1 MIQAALKEI
10 QKYYGANKILEN
22 ITFEI
27 KSGERVGLIGQ
38 NGCGKTTVFKIL
50 SGSEKYDGG
59 SMSIRKGAKI
69 GYLDQ
74 IPIYSNE
81 FTVIDVLSQAFKGIS
96 EIKNEMQ
103 QLEYKMGTSTEN
115 ELEKTMKRYAYLQE
129 SFEALEGY
137 SIEEKISKICTGLKF
152 NEKFLQKKFSLLS
165 GGEKTTVILGKIL
178 LESPDILLLDE
189 PTNYLDVDA
198 IEWLE
203 EFLCAYKGTTLII
216 SHDRYFLDRVVTKII
231 EIEEGNNDLYHGN
244 YSYYVLEKERR
255 ILEQLEAYNQQQ
267 KKIKS
272 MEDAIKRF
280 RDWGTRGDDERFFKK
295 AANMQKRIE
304 KMDKVDRPM
313 LNRKKIQLSFNES
326 IRSGKDVLDISDLKK
341 SFDSKILINKGEL
354 SLKYLDKTA
363 LLGKNGCGKS
373 TLIKIIMDEYINN
386 YYGSHDEVLISYLPD
401 FSQYRKEEGIVKI
414 GSNVKIAYLDQNVS
428 FTNEKHT
435 IIDAFRD
442 MVSVSEG
449 RARGLLSKFLFY
461 GEDVFKKVETLSGGE
476 RSRLRLCQLM
486 HQDINLLILD
496 EPTNHLDID
505 SREML
510 EMALGE
516 FEGTIL
522 FISHDRYFINKTANR
537 IVELKNQNFINYNG
551 DYDYYKNER
560 KKEEFKKVSDKNNEN
575 KNMLKNNKSNNIK
588 VHTSNKKEQDKLE
601 KARLKNQKKLEE
613 DIADFEIKIDDINKE
628 IEIYASDYTKLTELY
643 SDKEKLQKELDRLIE
658 EWVAINKY

>member
-10 QKYYGANKILEN
+10 QKYYGANKVLDN

-27 KSGERVGLIGQ
+27 KSGERVGIIGE

-59 SMSIRKGAKI
+59 TMAIRKGAKI

-74 IPIYSNE
+74 IPIYSEE
-81 FTVIDVLSQAFKGIS
+81 FRVIDVLNEAFKEVF
-96 EIKNEMQ
+96 EIKNEMK
-103 QLEYKMGTSTEN
+103 QLEYKMGILSED

-129 SFEALEGY
+129 SFEAEGGY
-137 SIEEKISKICTGLKF
+137 DIEEKLSKICTGLKF
-152 NEKFLQKKFSLLS
+152 GEEFLQKKFSLLS
-165 GGEKTTVILGKIL
+165 GGEKTTVILGRIL

-189 PTNYLDVDA
+189 PTNHLDVDA

-203 EFLCAYKGTTLII
+203 EFLCAYKGTVLII
-216 SHDRYFLDRVVTKII
+216 SHDRYFLDKVATKII
-231 EIEEGNNDLYHGN
+231 EIEQGNNSLYHGN
-244 YSYYVLEKERR
+244 YSYYILEKERR

-267 KKIKS
+267 RKIKA
-272 MEDAIKRF
+272 MEDAIRRF
-280 RDWGTRGDDERFFKK
+280 RDWGTRGDNEKFFKK
-295 AANMQKRIE
+295 AASMEKRID
-304 KMDKVDRPM
+304 KMDKVDRPL

-326 IRSGKDVLDISDLKK
+326 IRSGKEVLDISGLKK
-341 SFDSKILINKGEL
+341 SFDNRILINEGEF

-386 YYGSHDEVLISYLPD
+386 YYGGSDEVLISYLPD
-401 FSQYRKEEGIVKI
+401 FYDYRKEQGIVKI

-428 FTNEKHT
+428 FVNEKHT
-435 IIDAFRD
+435 IIEAFRD
-442 MVSVSEG
+442 MVPVSEG
-449 RARGLLSKFLFY
+449 KARALLSKFLFY
-461 GEDVFKKVETLSGGE
+461 GEDVFKKVESLSGGE

-510 EMALGE
+510 EMALAD
-516 FEGTIL
+516 FEGTVL
-522 FISHDRYFINKTANR
+522 FISHDRYFINKIANR
-537 IVELKNQNFINYNG
+537 IVELKEQKFINYNG

-560 KKEEFKKVSDKNNEN
+560 KKEELKKVKDKNNEN
-575 KNMLKNNKSNNIK
+575 KNILKNNKSNNIK
-588 VHTSNKKEQDKLE
+588 VQASNEKQQDKIE
-601 KARLKNQKKLEE
+601 KARLKKQKSLEE
-613 DIADFEIKIDDINKE
+613 DIADLEVSLDEINKQ
-628 IEIYASDYTKLTELY
+628 IESYASDYTKLTEIY
-643 SDKEKLQKELDRLIE
+643 SDKEKLQKELDKLIE
-658 EWVAINKY
+658 EWAEIDN